1 MLIQGHL
8 QGEKVNSKVKTVK
21 WYYQQME
28 ITASVIPFF
37 DVFLTEELSCGT
49 ILIIKGHPQGQNV
62 NTKVK

>member
-28 ITASVIPFF
+28 ITASVIPLF
-37 DVFLTEELSCGT
+37 DVFLTEELGCGT
-49 ILIIKGHPQGQNV
+49 ILIIRGHLQGKNV
-62 NTKVK
+62 NINIK